1 MQLIKDLLD
10 YQRDSLGTVGDA
22 ANREIHWFIRDI
34 HWVNW
39 EMLLIRDS
47 HWGMRDSQVTLGM
60 LQMKDSLVYHRYSL
74 DTLEM
79 ILMRDSLGYQ
89 RSLVYYTTLEST
101 LESTAN
107 ETFYIFAGVT

>member
-1 MQLIKDLLD
+1 MERFTG
-10 YQRDSLGTVGDA
+10 YQRDSLGRQGDA
-22 ANREIHWFIRDI
+22 ANGEIHWFIRDI
-34 HWVNW
+34 HWVHW
-39 EMLLIRDS
+39 EMLLIRDL